1 MYCYS
6 LAVLLPQRDHEN
18 LKTQKWTG
26 HYVRK
31 KKKTNK
37 YPYLRAVRTDLRTR
51 PVNGLIHI
59 RQPHVNH
66 HGHPHL
72 FSKFAEQ
79 IANHLFPSFHPK
91 ETSDSGGRERVKKE
105 RKELQCACA
114 GTKKLREAN
123 EMFLT

>member
-1 MYCYS
+1 MFHFYYKSIAIAALISRLIDSSMYCYS

-18 LKTQKWTG
+18 LKAQKWTG

-31 KKKTNK
+31 KKKKNK
-37 YPYLRAVRTDLRTR
+37 YPYLRAVRTNLRTR

-59 RQPHVNH
+59 RQPLVHH

-79 IANHLFPSFHPK
+79 IANHLFPSFRR
-91 ETSDSGGRERVKKE
+91 TFILKKHQT
-105 RKELQCACA
+105 LGDVNA
-114 GTKKLREAN
+114 
-123 EMFLT
+123 